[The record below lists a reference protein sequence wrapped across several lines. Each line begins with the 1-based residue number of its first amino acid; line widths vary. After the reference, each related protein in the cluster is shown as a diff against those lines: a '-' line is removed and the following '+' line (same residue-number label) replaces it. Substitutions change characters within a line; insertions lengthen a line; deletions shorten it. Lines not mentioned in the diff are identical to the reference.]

1 MSATLGPSRRAGQL
15 EMRNTFSVA
24 MVTASGAGRGGNPA
38 GAGPGGILPH
48 AERTRPPRRRLA
60 PPVLLL
66 VLLLAGA
73 GWLVH
78 RPSAAGPAPARA
90 SVDEPAPPLAGPTL
104 AGGTLDLAD
113 LRGSVVLVN
122 VWAAWCA
129 PCREELPVLV
139 AAERR
144 LGRRGL
150 RWVGIDLRD
159 GDRQAREL
167 LTSVGGDPAASVP
180 DPQGRLADRWQVR
193 GVPETFVVDAH
204 GTVRARHVGA
214 VTRGWIDAHVLPLLR
229 AAGAG

>member
-1 MSATLGPSRRAGQL
+1 
-15 EMRNTFSVA
+15 VI
-24 MVTASGAGRGGNPA
+24 V
-38 GAGPGGILPH
+38 
-48 AERTRPPRRRLA
+48 RRLA
-60 PPVLLL
+60 KRWPGGPVPVLALAL
-66 VLLLAGA
+66 VVVAGV
-73 GWLVH
+73 G
-78 RPSAAGPAPARA
+78 AALWTGLRPAPVPGAA
-90 SVDEPAPPLAGPTL
+90 PADLTVAEPAPPLAGPTL

-144 LGRRGL
+144 LGPRGL

-159 GDRQAREL
+159 GDRQASEL

-229 AAGAG
+229 DRGGSTG